1 MQTNITTSID
11 DKYFWAFAIDKQ
23 PPAKRYVPSS
33 KPKRNLHRYYITAC
47 SQQAKA
53 FGVKIGMTYSE
64 AKALVPNMRVIV
76 FNR

>member
-1 MQTNITTSID
+1 MQTNITTAN

-23 PPAKRYVPSS
+23 PPAKRYIPSTR
-33 KPKRNLHRYYITAC
+33 PKRNLHRYYITAC

-53 FGVKIGMTYSE
+53 FGVKVGMSYSE

-76 FNR
+76 YNR